1 MPVELQKAFPVCRA
15 KVFRHSDEENADC
28 YSVLS
33 AGNGRVILEALRE
46 RLQNNPPKSGQ
57 KVFVQSLL
65 SDAAYRMPA
74 RVVDCIEGNT
84 IRLIV
89 EQMGEIRHI
98 ERRRYF
104 RVKTEL
110 PIRVVDRSV
119 EDAEE
124 QILVSR
130 DISAGGASIISGNP
144 VPEGHELSI
153 TIDLRDGHEP
163 FKCAAAVVRCRPY
176 GKDRYEL
183 GLSFRD
189 VSERDADRLVE
200 ALLKIA
206 RAQIN
211 P

>member
-33 AGNGRVILEALRE
+33 AGNGRVTLEALRE

-98 ERRRYF
+98 ERR
-104 RVKTEL
+104 
-110 PIRVVDRSV
+110 
-119 EDAEE
+119 
-124 QILVSR
+124 
-130 DISAGGASIISGNP
+130 ISAGGASIISGNP

-189 VSERDADRLVE
+189 VSERDSDRLVE